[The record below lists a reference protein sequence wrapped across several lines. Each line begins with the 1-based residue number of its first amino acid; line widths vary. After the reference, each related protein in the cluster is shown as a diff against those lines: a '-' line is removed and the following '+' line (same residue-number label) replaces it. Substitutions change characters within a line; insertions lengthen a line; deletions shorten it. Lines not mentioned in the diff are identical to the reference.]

1 MSAEP
6 VSDTVQDDLAPEAV
20 AAVARLGAV
29 PSILDVCCR
38 ITGMRFAAVARVTE
52 DRWIACAVRDEI
64 AFGLGVGGELP
75 IRTTLCDEVRAS
87 REVIVFDHASENPL
101 YAEHHTPR
109 TYGLQSYISMPILR
123 ADGSMFGTLCAID
136 PDPHPASKP
145 ETVETFRLFAQ
156 LIAAQMDAEDRLQQS
171 EAALLDARETAELRD
186 QFTAVLGHDLRN
198 PLAAIQA
205 GAEMLKR
212 TELSDKARQVV
223 EQMQVSGHRMGR
235 LINDVLDFA
244 RGRMGGGLPMDRK
257 PGVQLR
263 GTVEQVIEEIRATHG
278 ERAIRADLA
287 LARPVACD
295 PDRIGQLLS
304 NLLANAVAHGD
315 PRSEISVHGVSDERG
330 LELSVSNGGA
340 AIPLAARVDLFKPF
354 TRLRPGEGRE
364 GLGLGLYIAAQIA
377 AAHGGA
383 MEVAS
388 DDRETR
394 FTFRMPA

>member
-1 MSAEP
+1 MK
-6 VSDTVQDDLAPEAV
+6 
-20 AAVARLGAV
+20 
-29 PSILDVCCR
+29 
-38 ITGMRFAAVARVTE
+38 
-52 DRWIACAVRDEI
+52 
-64 AFGLGVGGELP
+64 
-75 IRTTLCDEVRAS
+75 TTLCDEVRAS
-87 REVIVFDHASENPL
+87 REVIVFDHAAENPL
-101 YAEHHTPR
+101 YADHHTPR
-109 TYGLQSYISMPILR
+109 TYGLQSYISMPIVR

-156 LIAAQMDAEDRLQQS
+156 LIAAQMDAQDRLEQS

-186 QFTAVLGHDLRN
+186 QFIAVLGHDLRN
-198 PLAAIQA
+198 PLAAVQA

-244 RGRMGGGLPMDRK
+244 RGRLGGGLPMDRK

-278 ERAIRADLA
+278 HRAIRTELA

-304 NLLANAVAHGD
+304 NLLANAITHGAPD
-315 PRSEISVHGVSDERG
+315 TEIAVRAVSDERG

-340 AIPLAARVDLFKPF
+340 AIPSAARAGLFKPF
-354 TRLRPGEGRE
+354 TRLRPGEVRE

-377 AAHGGA
+377 SAHGGD
-383 MEVAS
+383 MDVAS